1 MKPLSSHSII
11 EALAIGTVPVVGAF
25 LIWALWPVHGT
36 IIEVHGTVA
45 EVHQG
50 VDGARKEGHGLATK
64 VATALDGVPSVL
76 THAQTATDAATGVL
90 QAAVPVVA
98 SFKDT
103 GGKLNAA
110 VDLTSHRLN
119 DLCPVPGAVDAAIHP
134 CGTLADFNRTLSTL
148 RGTSGQVEYSL
159 RVFNQHEGDLF
170 TQESTA
176 YEHMDTAV
184 QNLNLLV
191 SDPDLKASVHNAA
204 TITSDVAGITTDG
217 RFWFHQKLFPTK
229 KRGFVSGFEATGDV
243 AKHWMPSIF

>member
-1 MKPLSSHSII
+1 VKLKSIL
-11 EALAIGTVPVVGAF
+11 EAIALVTVPVVGGF
-25 LIWALWPVHGT
+25 LVWILWPIRST

-64 VATALDGVPSVL
+64 VATALDGVPGVI

-90 QAAVPVVA
+90 RAAVPVVA
-98 SFKDT
+98 SFRDT
-103 GGKLNAA
+103 AGKLNAA

-119 DLCPVPGAVDAAIHP
+119 DLCPVPGAIDAAIHP
-134 CGTLADFNRTLSTL
+134 CGTLADTNRTLSTL

-184 QNLNLLV
+184 QNLNRLV
-191 SDPDLKASVHNAA
+191 ADPELKTSIHNGA
-204 TITSDVAGITTDG
+204 TITGDVAGITTDG
-217 RFWFHQKLFPTK
+217 RLWFHQKLFPTK
-229 KRGFVSGFEATGDV
+229 KKGFLTGLDAAGDT

>member
-1 MKPLSSHSII
+1 MKPFKSHSII

-50 VDGARKEGHGLATK
+50 ARTLTPKVGTILDSVPGVLAHT
-64 VATALDGVPSVL
+64 
-76 THAQTATDAATGVL
+76 QTATDAATSVL

-103 GGKLNAA
+103 I
-110 VDLTSHRLN
+110 DLTSHRLF
-119 DLCPVPGAVDAAIHP
+119 DLCPLPGAVDAAIHP
-134 CGTLADFNRTLSTL
+134 CGTLADFNRTLATL
-148 RGTSGQVEYSL
+148 RGTSGQVEGAL
-159 RVFNQHEGDLF
+159 REFNKHEADLF

-176 YEHMDTAV
+176 YTHMDTAV
-184 QNLNLLV
+184 LNLNLLV

-229 KRGFVSGFEATGDV
+229 KRGFISSFEATGDV